1 MMAGNV
7 VSNGIV
13 LDRAFVRTEN
23 GVSYVYKDDNGV
35 LKKQILKV
43 GGNVNS
49 GYSVL
54 VTGGITREDK
64 IAFPY
69 GDDVADG
76 VKTKEVSADEM
87 YGY

>member
-1 MMAGNV
+1 MGLFWTELLF
-7 VSNGIV
+7 G
-13 LDRAFVRTEN
+13 TEN
-23 GVSYVYKDDNGV
+23 GVSYVYKDDNGT

-69 GDDVADG
+69 GDGVADG
-76 VKTKEVSADEM
+76 AKTKEVSSDEM